1 MKENE
6 EKGDAPKKRVKARKK
21 PGNSLTAAKA
31 VIAMPDPS
39 SIDVKDLIPASV
51 KEYAKLIKGDRRLE
65 KINKYTTHNVEAIL
79 RNVAIGLP
87 ESRAAQLAGISRETL
102 SKWKGKWDDM
112 RNALVRAEAIAQDE
126 LYGVVRKGFSKNP
139 RLALE
144 VLERRFP
151 SEWAAH
157 SKHQVAGVMMQ
168 TQISPEMLTGM
179 HGARA
184 ERDASG
190 DKESP
195 DSGPETIDI

>member
-1 MKENE
+1 M
-6 EKGDAPKKRVKARKK
+6 
-21 PGNSLTAAKA
+21 
-31 VIAMPDPS
+31 
-39 SIDVKDLIPASV
+39 
-51 KEYAKLIKGDRRLE
+51 
-65 KINKYTTHNVEAIL
+65 
-79 RNVAIGLP
+79 
-87 ESRAAQLAGISRETL
+87 AGISAGTL
-102 SKWKGKWDDM
+102 TEWKKKWGDM
-112 RNALVRAEAIAQDE
+112 SEALARAAAVAQDE
-126 LYGVVRKGFSKNP
+126 LYGVVRQGMAKNP

-179 HGARA
+179 HGART

-195 DSGPETIDI
+195 DNGPETIDI

>member
-1 MKENE
+1 MKE
-6 EKGDAPKKRVKARKK
+6 KDPIPKKRVKARKK
-21 PGNSLTAAKA
+21 PGNSLTATKA
-31 VIAMPDPS
+31 LIATPDPS
-39 SIDVKDLIPASV
+39 RVDVKDLIPASARENEKAV
-51 KEYAKLIKGDRRLE
+51 KGTDASGP
-65 KINKYTTHNVEAIL
+65 NKYTVRTVEAIL

-87 ESRAAQLAGISRETL
+87 ESRAAQLAGIHRSTL
-102 SKWKGKWDDM
+102 SEWKRKWGDLSD
-112 RNALVRAEAIAQDE
+112 ALARAQAVAQDE
-126 LYGVVRKGFSKNP
+126 LYGVVRAGMAKNP

-168 TQISPEMLTGM
+168 TQISPEMLTGL
-179 HGARA
+179 HGARQ

-195 DSGPETIDI
+195 ASDENTVDI

>member
-1 MKENE
+1 MKESE
-6 EKGDAPKKRVKARKK
+6 EKDLVPKKRVKARKK

-31 VIAMPDPS
+31 LIATPDPS
-39 SIDVKDLIPASV
+39 RINVKDILPLSV
-51 KEYAKLIKGDRRLE
+51 LEREKAVKGTNAE
-65 KINKYTTHNVEAIL
+65 GPNKYTKRCVEAIL
-79 RNVAIGLP
+79 RNVAIGMP
-87 ESRAAQLAGISRETL
+87 ITRAAQLAGIHRSTL
-102 SKWKGKWDDM
+102 TEWKKKWGDLCDSL
-112 RNALVRAEAIAQDE
+112 AHAEAIAQDE
-126 LYGVVRKGFSKNP
+126 LYGVVRQGMAKNP

-179 HGARA
+179 HGARQ

-195 DSGPETIDI
+195 DSAQETIDI

>member
-1 MKENE
+1 MNS
-6 EKGDAPKKRVKARKK
+6 EKPKKKRVKARKK

-31 VIAMPDPS
+31 LIATPDPS
-39 SIDVKDLIPASV
+39 RVDVKDLIPAAARENEKAV
-51 KEYAKLIKGDRRLE
+51 KGTDASGP
-65 KINKYTTHNVEAIL
+65 NKYTVRTVEAIL

-87 ESRAAQLAGISRETL
+87 ESRAAQLAGIHRSTL
-102 SKWKGKWDDM
+102 SEWMRKWGELSD
-112 RNALVRAEAIAQDE
+112 ALARAQAVAQDE
-126 LYGVVRKGFSKNP
+126 LYGVVRAGMAKNP

-168 TQISPEMLTGM
+168 TQISPEMLTGL
-179 HGARA
+179 HGARQ

-195 DSGPETIDI
+195 ASDENTVDI